1 MEFQVHRAAGLL
13 GEGAPIVGTLRG
25 FARAA
30 VAGYVAGGRAALA
43 AITANGCDVL
53 AATPRPR
60 KPRVAA
66 ELLRAYLTGR

>member
-1 MEFQVHRAAGLL
+1 MAFEVRRAGELL
-13 GEGAPIVGTLRG
+13 DEGAPIVGTLRG

-43 AITANGCDVL
+43 AIKASGGDVL

-66 ELLRAYLTGR
+66 ELLRSYLAGR

>member
-1 MEFQVHRAAGLL
+1 MAFEVRRASDLL
-13 GEGAPIVGTLRG
+13 DEGAPIVGTLRG

-43 AITANGCDVL
+43 AIKASGCDVL
-53 AATPRPR
+53 AATPRPG

-66 ELLRAYLTGR
+66 ELLRSYVTGR